1 MMYVDRSLFF
11 VFMLAV
17 AFLLLIVAVIRRNFY
32 ITEIPEIKSPES
44 SESDDH
50 VNYSFDMRINKVY
63 ELKLEIS

>member
-32 ITEIPEIKSPES
+32 ITEIPEIESLES
-44 SESDDH
+44 SESD
-50 VNYSFDMRINKVY
+50 
-63 ELKLEIS
+63 

>member
-32 ITEIPEIKSPES
+32 ITEIPEIESLES
-44 SESDDH
+44 SDSD
-50 VNYSFDMRINKVY
+50 
-63 ELKLEIS
+63 